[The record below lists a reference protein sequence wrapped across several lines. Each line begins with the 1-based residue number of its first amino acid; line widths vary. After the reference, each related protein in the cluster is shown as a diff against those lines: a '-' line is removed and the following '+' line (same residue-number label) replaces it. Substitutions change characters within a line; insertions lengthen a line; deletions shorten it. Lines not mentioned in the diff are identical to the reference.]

1 MGEIKITS
9 VALPICGCAISGRE
23 ILITYTEANEE
34 NPLWREKRE
43 LEKKLQILKEKKKK
57 ATSEEEIKGILEEI
71 AILERK
77 LLSIREALGEERN
90 ADGEKEE
97 VYLVL
102 HPEGEARE
110 LTREEKGILGIDL
123 KVVER
128 IETPSKSYI
137 VAFIDLPS
145 FEILKKTKDTG
156 VLKLEVLYDKEL
168 YDQEWRKV
176 CISEWINKIPSSMP
190 TPTIP
195 TPFKVGAVLLGLLGL
210 GTVVLSVVIPLLLP
224 ICLTIAGG
232 YLGYK
237 LYQKLK

>member
-23 ILITYTEANEE
+23 ILITYPEANEE

-71 AILERK
+71 AIIERK
-77 LLSIREALGEERN
+77 LRAIQEALGEEKT
-90 ADGEKEE
+90 GEEKEE
-97 VYLVL
+97 VYLIL
-102 HPEGEARE
+102 HPKGEAKE
-110 LTREEKGILGIDL
+110 LPRKVKELLGIDL

-128 IETPSKSYI
+128 IETPSKDYI
-137 VAFIDLPS
+137 VSFIDLPS
-145 FEILKKTKDTG
+145 LEILKKAKDMG
-156 VLKLEVLYDKEL
+156 LLKIEVLYDKEL
-168 YDQEWRKV
+168 YDQEWKRV
-176 CISEWINKIPSSMP
+176 CISEWVNKIPSSMP